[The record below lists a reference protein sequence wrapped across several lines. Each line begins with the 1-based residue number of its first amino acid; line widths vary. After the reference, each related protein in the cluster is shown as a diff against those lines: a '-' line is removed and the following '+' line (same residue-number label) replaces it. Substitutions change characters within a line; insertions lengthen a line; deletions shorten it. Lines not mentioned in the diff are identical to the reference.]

1 MDNNYRTSTVSEAV
15 AKAHREAY
23 LKTLREEGIEEPDVP
38 GSENILFAGCDYIAR
53 CVSIAEAI
61 GEETGIPKTP
71 NDTLIKYFLLSVC
84 KQAYINGYQEA
95 IEEKSK
101 D

>member
-1 MDNNYRTSTVSEAV
+1 MDYNYKTSTVSEVV
-15 AKAHREAY
+15 AKAHRDAY
-23 LKTLREEGIEEPDVP
+23 LKTLREEGIEEPDVT
-38 GSENILFAGCDYIAR
+38 GAENIIFAGCDYIAR

-71 NDTLIKYFLLSVC
+71 NDTLIKCFILSVC

-95 IEEKSK
+95 SEEKSK
-101 D
+101 G